1 MPSWKKLIT
10 SGSNATLSSLSVDNQ
25 ITGSSYTG
33 SFTGSYKGD
42 GSDLTGINVNPFPF
56 TGSAG
61 ILGDLTLDSPG
72 NDYVEDTYVNDYLFG
87 GNALIVSDNAIFS
100 GSITALNLSGSVS
113 GSFQGKLDTDQLRI
127 NSVNDYI
134 DNYVEDYIGGIALI
148 TTGSATIQGG
158 ADIIGPLNH
167 SAGAVVLTKV
177 SESLNVTNDTNAA
190 DGGVPLGG
198 LYRNGND
205 IKIRIT

>member
-42 GSDLTGINVNPFPF
+42 GSDLTGIDPFPF
-56 TGSAG
+56 TGSAA
-61 ILGDLTLDSPG
+61 ILGDLTLDSEG
-72 NDYVEDTYVNDYLFG
+72 NDYVDDTYVNDYLFG

-100 GSITALNLSGSVS
+100 GSVTALNLSGSVS
-113 GSFQGKLDTDQLRI
+113 GSFQGDISTEQLRI

-148 TTGSATIQGG
+148 TTGSATIEGG
-158 ADIIGPLNH
+158 ADIIGQLKQ
-167 SAGAVVLTKV
+167 SAGAVILTKV
-177 SESLNVTNDTNAA
+177 SESLNFANDTAA
-190 DGGVPLGG
+190 SNGGVPLGG

>member
-25 ITGSSYTG
+25 ITGSSLTG
-33 SFTGSYKGD
+33 SFTGSYSGD
-42 GSDLTGINVNPFPF
+42 GSDLTGINPFPF
-56 TGSAG
+56 TGSASV
-61 ILGDLTLDSPG
+61 LGDLTLDSPG
-72 NDYVEDTYVNDYLFG
+72 NDYVDDTYVNDYLFG

-113 GSFQGKLDTDQLRI
+113 GSFQGDISTEQLRI
-127 NSVNDYI
+127 NSINDYI

-148 TTGSATIQGG
+148 TTGSAIIEGG
-158 ADIIGPLNH
+158 ADIIGQVKQ
-167 SAGAVVLTKV
+167 S
-177 SESLNVTNDTNAA
+177 
-190 DGGVPLGG
+190 
-198 LYRNGND
+198 D

>member
-42 GSDLTGINVNPFPF
+42 GSELTGIDPFPF
-56 TGSAG
+56 TGSAS

-72 NDYVEDTYVNDYLFG
+72 NDYVDDTYVNDYLFG

-100 GSITALNLSGSVS
+100 GSVTALNLSGSVS
-113 GSFQGKLDTDQLRI
+113 GSFQGDISTEQLRI
-127 NSVNDYI
+127 NSINDYI

-148 TTGSATIQGG
+148 TTGSAIIEGG
-158 ADIIGPLNH
+158 ADIIGQVKQ
-167 SAGAVVLTKV
+167 SAGAVILTKV
-177 SESLNVTNDTNAA
+177 SESLNFANDIVAA
-190 DGGVPLGG
+190 SGGVPLGG

>member
-42 GSDLTGINVNPFPF
+42 GSELTGIDPFPF
-56 TGSAG
+56 TGSASV
-61 ILGDLTLDSPG
+61 LGDLTLDSPG
-72 NDYVEDTYVNDYLFG
+72 NDYVDDTYVNDYLFG

-113 GSFQGKLDTDQLRI
+113 GSFQGDISTDQLRI
-127 NSVNDYI
+127 NSINDYI

-148 TTGSATIQGG
+148 TTGSAIIEGG
-158 ADIIGPLNH
+158 ADIIGQVKQ
-167 SAGAVVLTKV
+167 SAGAVILTKV
-177 SESLNVTNDTNAA
+177 SESLNFTNDTNAA

>member
-42 GSDLTGINVNPFPF
+42 GSDLTGIDPFPF
-56 TGSAG
+56 TGSAA
-61 ILGDLTLDSPG
+61 ILGDLTLDSEG
-72 NDYVEDTYVNDYLFG
+72 NDYVDDTYVNDYLFG

-113 GSFQGKLDTDQLRI
+113 GSFQGDINTEQLRI

-148 TTGSATIQGG
+148 TTGSAIIEGG
-158 ADIIGPLNH
+158 ADVIGPLNH

-177 SESLNVTNDTNAA
+177 SESLNFANDIVAA
-190 DGGVPLGG
+190 SGGVPLGG
-198 LYRNGND
+198 LYRSGND

>member
-42 GSDLTGINVNPFPF
+42 GSDLTGIDPFPF
-56 TGSAG
+56 TGSAA
-61 ILGDLTLDSPG
+61 ILGDLTLDSEG
-72 NDYVEDTYVNDYLFG
+72 NDYVDDTYVNDYLFG

-100 GSITALNLSGSVS
+100 GSVTALNLSGSVS
-113 GSFQGKLDTDQLRI
+113 GSFQGDISTEKLRI

-167 SAGAVVLTKV
+167 SAGAVILTKV
-177 SESLNVTNDTNAA
+177 SESLNFANDIVAA
-190 DGGVPLGG
+190 SGGVPLGG
-198 LYRNGND
+198 LYRSGND

>member
-25 ITGSSYTG
+25 ITGSSLTG
-33 SFTGSYKGD
+33 SFTGSYSGD
-42 GSDLTGINVNPFPF
+42 GSDLTGINPFPF
-56 TGSAG
+56 TGSASV
-61 ILGDLTLDSPG
+61 LGSLTLDSPG
-72 NDYVEDTYVNDYLFG
+72 NDYVDDTYVNDYLFG

-113 GSFQGKLDTDQLRI
+113 GSFQGDINTEQLRI

-148 TTGSATIQGG
+148 TTGSAIIEGG
-158 ADIIGPLNH
+158 ADIIGQVKQ
-167 SAGAVVLTKV
+167 SAGAVILTKV
-177 SESLNVTNDTNAA
+177 SESLNFANDIVAA
-190 DGGVPLGG
+190 SGGVPLGG
-198 LYRNGND
+198 LYRSGND
-205 IKIRIT
+205 NKIRIT

>member
-33 SFTGSYKGD
+33 SFTYKGD
-42 GSDLTGINVNPFPF
+42 GSELTGIDPFPF
-56 TGSAG
+56 TGSASV
-61 ILGDLTLDSPG
+61 LGSLTLDSPG
-72 NDYVEDTYVNDYLFG
+72 NDYVDDTYVNDYLFG
-87 GNALIVSDNAIFS
+87 GDALIVSDNAIFS

-113 GSFQGKLDTDQLRI
+113 GSFQGDISTEQLRI

-177 SESLNVTNDTNAA
+177 SESLNFANDTAA
-190 DGGVPLGG
+190 AGGGVPLGG

>member
-25 ITGSSYTG
+25 ITGSSLTG
-33 SFTGSYKGD
+33 SFTGSYSGD
-42 GSDLTGINVNPFPF
+42 GSDLTGINPFPF
-56 TGSAG
+56 TGSASV
-61 ILGDLTLDSPG
+61 LGDLTLDSPG
-72 NDYVEDTYVNDYLFG
+72 NDYVDDTYVNDYLFG

-113 GSFQGKLDTDQLRI
+113 GSFQGQVNTELLRI
-127 NSVNDYI
+127 SSPNDYVA
-134 DNYVEDYIGGIALI
+134 DYVEDYIGGIALI
-148 TTGSATIQGG
+148 TTGSAIIEGG

-167 SAGAVVLTKV
+167 SKGTVVLTKV
-177 SESLNVTNDTNAA
+177 SESFNFANDTDAGS
-190 DGGVPLGG
+190 GGVPLGG

>member
-33 SFTGSYKGD
+33 SFTGSYQGD
-42 GSDLTGINVNPFPF
+42 GSDLTGINPFPF
-56 TGSAG
+56 TGSAS

-72 NDYVEDTYVNDYLFG
+72 NDYVDDTYVNDYLFG

-100 GSITALNLSGSVS
+100 GSVTALNLSGSVS
-113 GSFQGKLDTDQLRI
+113 GSFQGQVNTELLRI
-127 NSVNDYI
+127 SSPNDYI

-148 TTGSATIQGG
+148 TTGSAIIEGG
-158 ADIIGPLNH
+158 ADIIGPINH
-167 SAGAVVLTKV
+167 SGGPIVLTKV
-177 SESLNVTNDTNAA
+177 SESLNFTNDINAA
-190 DGGVPLGG
+190 GGGVPLGG

>member
-33 SFTGSYKGD
+33 SFTGSYQGD
-42 GSDLTGINVNPFPF
+42 GSDLR
-56 TGSAG
+56 
-61 ILGDLTLDSPG
+61 LDSPS
-72 NDYVEDTYVNDYLFG
+72 NDYVDDAYVNDYLVG
-87 GNALIVSDNAIFS
+87 GTALIVEDNAIFS
-100 GSITALNLSGSVS
+100 GSVTVLNLSGSVS
-113 GSFQGKLDTDQLRI
+113 GSFQGQVNTELLRI
-127 NSVNDYI
+127 SSPNDYVA
-134 DNYVEDYIGGIALI
+134 DYVEDYIAGIALI
-148 TTGSATIQGG
+148 TTGSAIIEGG

-167 SAGAVVLTKV
+167 SQGAVVLTRV
-177 SESLNVTNDTNAA
+177 SESLNFTNDTDAA
-190 DGGVPLGG
+190 TGGVPLGG

>member
-33 SFTGSYKGD
+33 SFTGSYQGD
-42 GSDLTGINVNPFPF
+42 GSDLTGINPFPF
-56 TGSAG
+56 TGSAS

-72 NDYVEDTYVNDYLFG
+72 NDYVDDTYVNDYLFG

-100 GSITALNLSGSVS
+100 GSVTALNLSGSVS
-113 GSFQGKLDTDQLRI
+113 GSFQGQVNTELLRI
-127 NSVNDYI
+127 SSPNDYI

-148 TTGSATIQGG
+148 TTGSATIEGG
-158 ADIIGPLNH
+158 ADIIGQLKQ
-167 SAGAVVLTKV
+167 SSGAVILTKV
-177 SESLNVTNDTNAA
+177 SESLNFTNDTNAA

>member
-42 GSDLTGINVNPFPF
+42 GSDLTGIDPFPF
-56 TGSAG
+56 TGSAA
-61 ILGDLTLDSPG
+61 ILGDLTLDSEG
-72 NDYVEDTYVNDYLFG
+72 NDYVDDTYVNDYLFG

-100 GSITALNLSGSVS
+100 GSVTALNLSGSVS
-113 GSFQGKLDTDQLRI
+113 GSFQGDISTEQLRI
-127 NSVNDYI
+127 NSINDYI

-148 TTGSATIQGG
+148 TTGSAIIEGG
-158 ADIIGPLNH
+158 ADIIGQVKQ
-167 SAGAVVLTKV
+167 SAGAVILTKV
-177 SESLNVTNDTNAA
+177 SESLNFANDIVAA
-190 DGGVPLGG
+190 SGGVPLGG
-198 LYRNGND
+198 LYRSGND

>member
-42 GSDLTGINVNPFPF
+42 GSDLTGIDPFPF
-56 TGSAG
+56 TGSASV
-61 ILGDLTLDSPG
+61 LGDLTLDSPG
-72 NDYVEDTYVNDYLFG
+72 NDYVDDTYVNDYLFG

-113 GSFQGKLDTDQLRI
+113 GSFQGDISTDQLRI

-167 SAGAVVLTKV
+167 SAGAVILTKV
-177 SESLNVTNDTNAA
+177 SESLNFANDIVAA
-190 DGGVPLGG
+190 SGGVPLGG
-198 LYRNGND
+198 LYRSGND

>member
-42 GSDLTGINVNPFPF
+42 GSDLTGIDPFPF
-56 TGSAG
+56 TGSAA
-61 ILGDLTLDSPG
+61 ILGDLTLDSEG
-72 NDYVEDTYVNDYLFG
+72 NDYVDDTYVNDYLFG

-113 GSFQGKLDTDQLRI
+113 GSFQGDISTDQLRI
-127 NSVNDYI
+127 NSINDYI

-148 TTGSATIQGG
+148 TTGSAIIEGG
-158 ADIIGPLNH
+158 ADIIGQVKQ
-167 SAGAVVLTKV
+167 SAGAVILTKV
-177 SESLNVTNDTNAA
+177 SESLNFANDIVAA
-190 DGGVPLGG
+190 SGGVPLGG
-198 LYRNGND
+198 LYRSGND

>member
-42 GSDLTGINVNPFPF
+42 GSELTGIDPFPF
-56 TGSAG
+56 TGSASV
-61 ILGDLTLDSPG
+61 LGDLTLDSPG
-72 NDYVEDTYVNDYLFG
+72 NDYVDDTYVNDYLFG

-100 GSITALNLSGSVS
+100 GSVTALNLSGSVS
-113 GSFQGKLDTDQLRI
+113 GSFQGDISTDQLRI

-167 SAGAVVLTKV
+167 SAGAVILTKV
-177 SESLNVTNDTNAA
+177 SESLNFANDIVAA
-190 DGGVPLGG
+190 SGGVPLGG

>member
-33 SFTGSYKGD
+33 SFTGSYQGD
-42 GSDLTGINVNPFPF
+42 GSDLTGINPFPF
-56 TGSAG
+56 TGSAS

-72 NDYVEDTYVNDYLFG
+72 NDYVDDTYVNDYLFG

-100 GSITALNLSGSVS
+100 GSVTALNLSGSVS
-113 GSFQGKLDTDQLRI
+113 GSFQGQVNTELLRI
-127 NSVNDYI
+127 SSPNDYVA
-134 DNYVEDYIGGIALI
+134 DYVDDYIGGIALI
-148 TTGSATIQGG
+148 TTGSAIIEGG

-177 SESLNVTNDTNAA
+177 SESLNFTNDINAA
-190 DGGVPLGG
+190 GGGVPLGG

>member
-42 GSDLTGINVNPFPF
+42 GSELTGIDPFPF
-56 TGSAG
+56 TGSASV
-61 ILGDLTLDSPG
+61 LGDLTLDSPG
-72 NDYVEDTYVNDYLFG
+72 NDYVDDTYVNDYLFG

-113 GSFQGKLDTDQLRI
+113 GSFQGDITTPQLRI

-177 SESLNVTNDTNAA
+177 SESLNFANDTAA
-190 DGGVPLGG
+190 AGGGVPLGG

>member
-33 SFTGSYKGD
+33 SFTGSYQGD
-42 GSDLTGINVNPFPF
+42 GSDLTGINPFPF
-56 TGSAG
+56 TGSAS
-61 ILGDLTLDSPG
+61 ILGDLTLDSPS
-72 NDYVEDTYVNDYLFG
+72 NDYVDDTYVNDYLFG

-100 GSITALNLSGSVS
+100 GSVTALNLSGSVS
-113 GSFQGKLDTDQLRI
+113 GSFQGQVNTELLRI
-127 NSVNDYI
+127 SSPNDYVA
-134 DNYVEDYIGGIALI
+134 DYVNDYIGGIALI
-148 TTGSATIQGG
+148 TTGSAIIEGG
-158 ADIIGPLNH
+158 ADIVGPLNH

-177 SESLNVTNDTNAA
+177 SESLNFTNDINAA
-190 DGGVPLGG
+190 GGGVPLGG

>member
-25 ITGSSYTG
+25 ITGSSLTG
-33 SFTGSYKGD
+33 SFTGSYSGD
-42 GSDLTGINVNPFPF
+42 GSDLTGINPFPF
-56 TGSAG
+56 TGSASV
-61 ILGDLTLDSPG
+61 LGDLTLDSPG
-72 NDYVEDTYVNDYLFG
+72 NDYVDDTYVNDYLFG

-113 GSFQGKLDTDQLRI
+113 GSFQGDISTDQLRI
-127 NSVNDYI
+127 NSINDYI

-148 TTGSATIQGG
+148 TTGSAIIEGG
-158 ADIIGPLNH
+158 ADIIGQVKQ
-167 SAGAVVLTKV
+167 SAGAVILTKV
-177 SESLNVTNDTNAA
+177 SESLNFANDTAA
-190 DGGVPLGG
+190 GSGGVPLGG

>member
-42 GSDLTGINVNPFPF
+42 GSDLTGIDPFPF
-56 TGSAG
+56 TGSAA
-61 ILGDLTLDSPG
+61 ILGDLTLDSEG
-72 NDYVEDTYVNDYLFG
+72 NDYVDDTYVNDYLFG

-113 GSFQGKLDTDQLRI
+113 GSFQGDINTDQLRI
-127 NSVNDYI
+127 NAVNDYI

-148 TTGSATIQGG
+148 TTGSATIEGG
-158 ADIIGPLNH
+158 ADIIGQLKQ
-167 SAGAVVLTKV
+167 SAGAVILTKV
-177 SESLNVTNDTNAA
+177 SESLNFANDTAA
-190 DGGVPLGG
+190 SNGGVPLGG

>member
-25 ITGSSYTG
+25 ITGSSLTG
-33 SFTGSYKGD
+33 SFTGSYSGD
-42 GSDLTGINVNPFPF
+42 GSDLTGINPFPF
-56 TGSAG
+56 TGSASV
-61 ILGDLTLDSPG
+61 LGDLTLDSPG
-72 NDYVEDTYVNDYLFG
+72 NDYVDDTYVNDYLFG
-87 GNALIVSDNAIFS
+87 GDALIVSDNAIFS

-113 GSFQGKLDTDQLRI
+113 GSFQGDITTPQLRI

-177 SESLNVTNDTNAA
+177 SESLNFANDTAA
-190 DGGVPLGG
+190 AGGGVPLGG

>member
-33 SFTGSYKGD
+33 SFTGSYQGD
-42 GSDLTGINVNPFPF
+42 GSDLTGINPFPF
-56 TGSAG
+56 TGSAS
-61 ILGDLTLDSPG
+61 ILGDLTLDSPS
-72 NDYVEDTYVNDYLFG
+72 NDYVDDTYVNDYLFG

-100 GSITALNLSGSVS
+100 GSVTALNLSGSVS
-113 GSFQGKLDTDQLRI
+113 GSFQGQVNTELLRI
-127 NSVNDYI
+127 SSPNDYI

-148 TTGSATIQGG
+148 TTGSAIIEGG
-158 ADIIGPLNH
+158 ADIVGPINH
-167 SAGAVVLTKV
+167 SKGAVVLTKV
-177 SESLNVTNDTNAA
+177 SESLNFTNDINAA
-190 DGGVPLGG
+190 GGGVPLGG

>member
-33 SFTGSYKGD
+33 SFTGSYQGD
-42 GSDLTGINVNPFPF
+42 GSDLTGINPFPF
-56 TGSAG
+56 TGSAS

-72 NDYVEDTYVNDYLFG
+72 NDYVDDTYVNDYLFG

-113 GSFQGKLDTDQLRI
+113 GSFQGNINTDQLRI
-127 NSVNDYI
+127 SAVNDYI

-148 TTGSATIQGG
+148 TTGSAIIEGG
-158 ADIIGPLNH
+158 ADIVGPINH
-167 SAGAVVLTKV
+167 SKGAVVLTKV
-177 SESLNVTNDTNAA
+177 SESLNFTNDINAA
-190 DGGVPLGG
+190 GGGVPLGG

>member
-33 SFTGSYKGD
+33 SFTGSYQGD
-42 GSDLTGINVNPFPF
+42 GSVLTGINPFPF
-56 TGSAG
+56 TGSAS
-61 ILGDLTLDSPG
+61 ILGDLTLDSPS
-72 NDYVEDTYVNDYLFG
+72 NDYVDDTYVNDYLFG

-100 GSITALNLSGSVS
+100 GSVTALNLSGSVS
-113 GSFQGKLDTDQLRI
+113 GSFQGQVNTELLRI
-127 NSVNDYI
+127 SSPNDYVA
-134 DNYVEDYIGGIALI
+134 DYVDDYIGGIALI
-148 TTGSATIQGG
+148 TTGSAIIEGG
-158 ADIIGPLNH
+158 ADIVGPLNH

-177 SESLNVTNDTNAA
+177 SESLNFTNDINAA
-190 DGGVPLGG
+190 GGGVPLGG

>member
-42 GSDLTGINVNPFPF
+42 GSDLTGIDPFPF
-56 TGSAG
+56 TGSAA
-61 ILGDLTLDSPG
+61 ILGDLTLDSEG
-72 NDYVEDTYVNDYLFG
+72 NDYVDDTYVNDYLFG

-100 GSITALNLSGSVS
+100 GSVTALNLSGSVS
-113 GSFQGKLDTDQLRI
+113 GSFQGDISTEQLRI

-167 SAGAVVLTKV
+167 SAGAVILTKV
-177 SESLNVTNDTNAA
+177 SESLNFANDIVAA
-190 DGGVPLGG
+190 SGGVPLGG
-198 LYRNGND
+198 LYRSGND

>member
-42 GSDLTGINVNPFPF
+42 GSELTGIDPFPF
-56 TGSAG
+56 TGSASV
-61 ILGDLTLDSPG
+61 LGDLTLDSPG
-72 NDYVEDTYVNDYLFG
+72 NDYVDDTYVNDYLFG

-100 GSITALNLSGSVS
+100 GSVTALNLSGSVS
-113 GSFQGKLDTDQLRI
+113 GSFQGDISTEQLRI

-148 TTGSATIQGG
+148 TTGSAIIEGG
-158 ADIIGPLNH
+158 ADIIGQVKQ
-167 SAGAVVLTKV
+167 SAGAVILTKV
-177 SESLNVTNDTNAA
+177 SESLNFANDIVAA
-190 DGGVPLGG
+190 SGGVPLGG

>member
-25 ITGSSYTG
+25 ITGSSLTG
-33 SFTGSYKGD
+33 SFTGSYSGD
-42 GSDLTGINVNPFPF
+42 GSDLTGINPFPF
-56 TGSAG
+56 TGSASV
-61 ILGDLTLDSPG
+61 LGDLTLDSPG
-72 NDYVEDTYVNDYLFG
+72 NDYVDDTYVNDYLFG

-113 GSFQGKLDTDQLRI
+113 GSFQGDITTPQLRI

-177 SESLNVTNDTNAA
+177 SESLNFANDTAA
-190 DGGVPLGG
+190 AGGGVPLGG

>member
-25 ITGSSYTG
+25 ITGSSLTG
-33 SFTGSYKGD
+33 SFTGSYSGD
-42 GSDLTGINVNPFPF
+42 GSDLTGINPFPF
-56 TGSAG
+56 TGSASV
-61 ILGDLTLDSPG
+61 LGDLTLDSPG
-72 NDYVEDTYVNDYLFG
+72 NDYVDDTYVNDYLFG

-113 GSFQGKLDTDQLRI
+113 GSFQGDISTDQLRI
-127 NSVNDYI
+127 NSINDYI

-148 TTGSATIQGG
+148 TTGSAIIEGG
-158 ADIIGPLNH
+158 ADIIGQVKQ
-167 SAGAVVLTKV
+167 SAGAVILTKV
-177 SESLNVTNDTNAA
+177 SESLNFTNDTNAA

>member
-42 GSDLTGINVNPFPF
+42 GSELTGINPFPF
-56 TGSAG
+56 TGSASV
-61 ILGDLTLDSPG
+61 LGDLTLDSPG
-72 NDYVEDTYVNDYLFG
+72 NDYVDDTYVNDYLFG

-113 GSFQGKLDTDQLRI
+113 GSFQGQVNTELLRI
-127 NSVNDYI
+127 SSPNDYVA
-134 DNYVEDYIGGIALI
+134 DYVEDYIGGIALI
-148 TTGSATIQGG
+148 TTGSAIIEGG
-158 ADIIGPLNH
+158 ADIVGPLNH
-167 SAGAVVLTKV
+167 SNGAVVLTKV
-177 SESLNVTNDTNAA
+177 SESLNFTNDTDAA
-190 DGGVPLGG
+190 SGGVPLGG

>member
-25 ITGSSYTG
+25 ITGSSLTG
-33 SFTGSYKGD
+33 SFTGSYSGD
-42 GSDLTGINVNPFPF
+42 GSDLTGINPFPF
-56 TGSAG
+56 TGSASV
-61 ILGDLTLDSPG
+61 LGDLTLDSPG
-72 NDYVEDTYVNDYLFG
+72 NDYVDDTYVNDYLFG

-100 GSITALNLSGSVS
+100 GSVTALNLSGSVS
-113 GSFQGKLDTDQLRI
+113 GSFQGDISTEQLRI

-148 TTGSATIQGG
+148 TTGSAIIEGG
-158 ADIIGPLNH
+158 ADIIGQVKQ
-167 SAGAVVLTKV
+167 SAGAVILTKV
-177 SESLNVTNDTNAA
+177 SESLNFANDIVAA
-190 DGGVPLGG
+190 SGGVPLGG

>member
-33 SFTGSYKGD
+33 SFTGSYQGD
-42 GSDLTGINVNPFPF
+42 GSDLTGINPFPF
-56 TGSAG
+56 TGSAS

-72 NDYVEDTYVNDYLFG
+72 NDYVDDTYVNDYLFG

-100 GSITALNLSGSVS
+100 GSVTALNLSGSVS
-113 GSFQGKLDTDQLRI
+113 GSFQGQVNTELLRI
-127 NSVNDYI
+127 SSPNDYVA
-134 DNYVEDYIGGIALI
+134 DYVDDYIGGIALI
-148 TTGSATIQGG
+148 TTGSAIIEGG
-158 ADIIGPLNH
+158 ADIVGPLNH

-177 SESLNVTNDTNAA
+177 SESLNFTNDINAA
-190 DGGVPLGG
+190 GGGVPLGG